1 MDSRKPYPSDV
12 SDAQWALI
20 GPFLDAWRARRVSV
34 AGRLGEQDLREVVNA
49 ILYQNRT
56 GCQWAYLPHDL
67 PQKPVTYYYFGLW
80 RDDGT
85 DESIH
90 DLLRCQ
96 TRERAGRA
104 EDPSAVAVDT
114 QSIRAAN
121 HVPATT
127 TGKDAGKKIPGRKRG
142 LAVDALGLI
151 IAVVVTAASV
161 SDNAI
166 GIRLLDKVAE
176 HTPTVTHA
184 WVDAGFKQ
192 DFALHGAVLGIDV
205 EAVRRSDARP
215 GFIPVKK
222 RWIVE
227 QVNGTLMLHRR
238 LAREYEA
245 RPESSVSRTLWASM
259 ANMVRRLTGTSTA
272 TWRHR

>member
-1 MDSRKPYPSDV
+1 
-12 SDAQWALI
+12 
-20 GPFLDAWRARRVSV
+20 
-34 AGRLGEQDLREVVNA
+34 
-49 ILYQNRT
+49 
-56 GCQWAYLPHDL
+56 
-67 PQKPVTYYYFGLW
+67 
-80 RDDGT
+80 
-85 DESIH
+85 
-90 DLLRCQ
+90 
-96 TRERAGRA
+96 
-104 EDPSAVAVDT
+104 VDT

-121 HVPATT
+121 HIPAAT
-127 TGKDAGKKIPGRKRG
+127 TGKDAGKKVPGRKRG

-161 SDNAI
+161 TDNAI
-166 GIRLLDKVAE
+166 GIQLLDKLAE

-192 DFALHGAVLGIDV
+192 DFALHGALLGVDV
-205 EAVRRSDARP
+205 EVVKRSDALP

-238 LAREYEA
+238 LVREYES

-272 TWRHR
+272 TWRQR